1 MNGTATGPRGI
12 HVAIVGGGIA
22 GVTLA
27 LGLQKRG
34 VSFTL
39 YERARE
45 IREIGAGIGL
55 SPNAERAMEML
66 DRKTVLDAYKRI
78 ATPNGVDEF
87 QWIDGYRTDELIYT
101 LYMGKDGFQGCR
113 RSDLVDEW
121 IKTLPADCISLGK
134 EAKSIRQH
142 GDGSSSNGS
151 SNGTTAG
158 GWRGGVEITFK
169 DGTTATAD
177 AVVGCD
183 GIWSRVR
190 ELLLGADNPASH
202 AGYTGKY
209 CFRTLVPYAKAL
221 EVLGHERVHTR
232 YMYNGPGAHCIT
244 YPVGLGDNTVLNV
257 LVALS
262 DPNPWPLEETGGK
275 HTAPGTREEAERA
288 TRDFHP
294 TFRKVVSLLP
304 DKVEKW
310 AIFDSMENP
319 APTYSKGQVCLA
331 GDAAH
336 ATGPHLGAGA
346 GVGIEDA
353 LLLSTLL
360 ERIDQAVKSS
370 SSSSDDDSNE
380 EKKRDMI
387 TRALD
392 IYDGL
397 RRERTQWL
405 VVATREAVDMI
416 QWSQGEAVGKDGE
429 AFGREIGK
437 RFHRVW
443 DYDLDAM
450 LREGLEKLGIPPP
463 MQPGV
468 PNSA

>member
-1 MNGTATGPRGI
+1 MNGTATPPRGI

-66 DRKTVLDAYKRI
+66 DRQTVLDAYKRI

-87 QWIDGYRTDELIYT
+87 QWIDGYRTDELIHT

-121 IKTLPADCISLGK
+121 IKAVPAECVSLGK
-134 EAKSIRQH
+134 EAKSIRQYGDDGSNGMVGDQH
-142 GDGSSSNGS
+142 GDQH
-151 SNGTTAG
+151 G
-158 GWRGGVEITFK
+158 GPRGGVEISFK

-177 AVVGCD
+177 VVVGCD

-190 ELLLGADNPASH
+190 QLLLGPDNPASH

-209 CFRTLVPYAKAL
+209 CFRTLVPYDKAL
-221 EVLGHERVHTR
+221 EVLGHDRVHTR

-244 YPVGLGDNTVLNV
+244 YPVGLGDNLALNV

-262 DPNPWPLEETGGK
+262 DPNPWPLEETGGR
-275 HTAPGTREEAERA
+275 HTAPGTREEAELA

-319 APTYSKGQVCLA
+319 APSYFKGQVCLA

-360 ERIDQAVKSS
+360 ERIDQAVKTSGKG
-370 SSSSDDDSNE
+370 DDDYDDD
-380 EKKRDMI
+380 EKNKRDMV
-387 TRALD
+387 TRALE

-416 QWSQGEAVGKDGE
+416 QWSQGEAVGRDGE

-443 DYDLDAM
+443 DYDLDGM
-450 LREGLEKLGIPPP
+450 LKEGLEKLAIPCS
-463 MQPGV
+463 QG
-468 PNSA
+468 SK

>member
-1 MNGTATGPRGI
+1 MNGTATNPRGI

-22 GVTLA
+22 GVSLA

-66 DRKTVLDAYKRI
+66 DRKTVLEAYKRI

-87 QWIDGYRTDELIYT
+87 QWIDGYRTDELLYT

-121 IKTLPADCISLGK
+121 IKTIPADCISLGK
-134 EAKSIRQH
+134 EAKSIRQY
-142 GDGSSSNGS
+142 GDGSNG
-151 SNGTTAG
+151 TAG
-158 GWRGGVEITFK
+158 GPQQQGGVEITFK

-177 AVVGCD
+177 VVVGCD

-190 ELLLGADNPASH
+190 ELLLGSDNPASH
-202 AGYTGKY
+202 AGYTGKF
-209 CFRTLVPYAKAL
+209 CFRTLVPYDKAV
-221 EVLGHERVHTR
+221 EVLGHDRVYTR
-232 YMYNGPGAHCIT
+232 YMYNGPGAHSIT
-244 YPVGLGDNTVLNV
+244 YPVGLGDNLALNV
-257 LVALS
+257 LVVVA
-262 DPNPWPLEETGGK
+262 DPNPWPLEKTGGK
-275 HTAPGTREEAERA
+275 HTAPGMREEAERA
-288 TRDFHP
+288 TKDFHP
-294 TFRKVVSLLP
+294 TFRKIVSLLP
-304 DKVEKW
+304 EKVEKW
-310 AIFDSMENP
+310 AIFDAMENP
-319 APTYSKGQVCLA
+319 APTYSKGQICLA

-360 ERIDQAVKSS
+360 DRIDQVVKGG
-370 SSSSDDDSNE
+370 DQEYAGED
-380 EKKRDMI
+380 KKRDMI
-387 TRALD
+387 SRALD

-405 VVATREAVDMI
+405 VRATREAVDLI
-416 QWSQGEAVGKDGE
+416 QWSKGEAAGRNGE
-429 AFGREIGK
+429 EFGRDMSK
-437 RFHRVW
+437 LYYQVW
-443 DYDLDAM
+443 DYDLQGM
-450 LREGLEKLGIPPP
+450 LKEGLEKLA
-463 MQPGV
+463 V
-468 PNSA
+468 PCTQGSN

>member
-1 MNGTATGPRGI
+1 MNGTATDPRGI

-22 GVTLA
+22 GVSLA
-27 LGLQKRG
+27 LGLHKRG

-39 YERARE
+39 YERAPE

-66 DRKTVLDAYKRI
+66 DRTTVLDAYKRI

-87 QWIDGYRTDELIYT
+87 QWIDGFRTDELIYT

-121 IKTLPADCISLGK
+121 IKGVPADRISLGK
-134 EAKSIRQH
+134 EAKSIRQL
-142 GDGSSSNGS
+142 GEGGSDAADDGGQ
-151 SNGTTAG
+151 
-158 GWRGGVEITFK
+158 RGGKAVEITFK

-177 AVVGCD
+177 VVVGCD

-190 ELLLGADNPASH
+190 ELLLGPDHPASQ
-202 AGYTGKY
+202 AGYSGKY
-209 CFRTLVPYAKAL
+209 CFRTLVPYDKAL
-221 EVLGHERVHTR
+221 EVLGHDRVHTR

-244 YPVGLGDNTVLNV
+244 YPVGLGDNLVLNV
-257 LVALS
+257 MVALS
-262 DPNPWPLEETGGK
+262 DPNPWPLHETGGK

-288 TRDFHP
+288 TKDFHP
-294 TFRKVVSLLP
+294 TFRKVISLLP
-304 DKVEKW
+304 EKVEKW

-319 APTYSKGQVCLA
+319 APTFSKGQVCLA

-360 ERIDQAVKSS
+360 ERIDQAVKNSGA
-370 SSSSDDDSNE
+370 E

-387 TRALD
+387 SRALD

-405 VVATREAVDMI
+405 VVATREAVDMF
-416 QWSQGEAVGKDGE
+416 QWKQGEAVGRDGE

-443 DYDLDAM
+443 DYDLDGM
-450 LREGLEKLGIPPP
+450 CKEGLEKLAIPCT
-463 MQPGV
+463 QGWGQK
-468 PNSA
+468 